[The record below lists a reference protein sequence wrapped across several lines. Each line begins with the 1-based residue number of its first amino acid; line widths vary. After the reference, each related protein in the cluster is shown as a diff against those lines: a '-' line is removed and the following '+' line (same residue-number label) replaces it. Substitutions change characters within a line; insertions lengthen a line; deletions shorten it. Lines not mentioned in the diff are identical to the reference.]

1 MPNTLEATI
10 DIAAAPEQV
19 WNVVSDLKRMPE
31 FSPATVRMQ
40 PLGKT
45 KTGTWTLN
53 LNRDGAKFYP
63 TTSRIVRFEPNRAI
77 AFRMNENRTI
87 WSFTLEP
94 TADGGTHL
102 VQRRDIPN
110 GVNPIVRKMIDA
122 VLGGEQVFEANLV
135 TGMNETLGRIKQT
148 VEK

>member
-19 WNVVSDLKRMPE
+19 WSVISDLKRMPE
-31 FSPATVRMQ
+31 FSPNTVRMQ

-45 KTGTWTLN
+45 KTGTWTVN

-63 TTSRIVRFEPNRAI
+63 TTSRVVRFEPNRAI
-77 AFRMNENRTI
+77 AFRMNENFTI

-94 TADGGTHL
+94 TEGGTRL
-102 VQRRDIPN
+102 IQRRDIPK
-110 GVNPIVRKMIDA
+110 GVNPVVRKLIDK

>member
-19 WNVVSDLKRMPE
+19 WSVISDLKRMPE
-31 FSPATVRMQ
+31 FSPNTVRMQ

-45 KTGTWTLN
+45 RTGTWTVN
-53 LNRDGAKFYP
+53 LNKDGAKYYP
-63 TTSRIVRFEPNRAI
+63 TTSRVVRFEPNRAI

-94 TADGGTHL
+94 TDAGTR
-102 VQRRDIPN
+102 VTQRRDVPN
-110 GVNPIVRKMIDA
+110 GVNPIVQRLIDVA
-122 VLGGEQVFEANLV
+122 LGGEVPFEANLV
-135 TGMNETLGRIKQT
+135 AGMNATLGKIKKT
-148 VEK
+148 VEN